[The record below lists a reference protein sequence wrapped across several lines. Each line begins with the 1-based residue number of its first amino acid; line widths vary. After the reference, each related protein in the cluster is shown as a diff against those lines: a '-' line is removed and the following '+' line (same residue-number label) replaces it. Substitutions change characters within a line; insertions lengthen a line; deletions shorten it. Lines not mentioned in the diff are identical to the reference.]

1 MEFIVTI
8 ILILL
13 FLIYLASL
21 GSTKKTKRERYGEA
35 VGNLAKS
42 AANSISHIAYNLT
55 KPADKKRYDK
65 ALEVLAVKN
74 TLIFRKPLFTRKGYL
89 ESCFEIDERFKKALI
104 ELNLSEER
112 WKKLATELLYLGLI
126 INLSRD
132 RSGNKETE
140 DYRNNI
146 INEWRYESSGDFW
159 QIVAEYL
166 LKALNYYNVSEQ
178 DWIKY
183 GDSVVGMYNLTERN
197 PDFEEFGIV
206 K

>member
-35 VGNLAKS
+35 VSHLAKS
-42 AANSISHIAYNLT
+42 AANSISQVAYNLT
-55 KPADKKRYDK
+55 VPADKKRYNK
-65 ALEVLAVKN
+65 AMEVLAVKN
-74 TLIFRKPLFTRKGYL
+74 TLIFREPLLTRQGYL
-89 ESCFEIDERFKKALI
+89 ERCFEIDERFKKALI

-112 WKKLATELLYLGLI
+112 WKKLATELLYIGLI
-126 INLSRD
+126 IHLSQD
-132 RSGNKETE
+132 SEGNKHTE

-146 INEWRYESSGDFW
+146 INKWRYESPDDFW
-159 QIVAEYL
+159 QIEAEYL

-183 GDSVVGMYNLTERN
+183 GDSVVGMYNLTDKN